1 MRVVTVTVTVTASDP
16 AEFSSNI
23 KVLINNVTN
32 PIKCVVLSFA
42 LEGGVKK
49 SVTNWD
55 VSGGD
60 L

>member
-1 MRVVTVTVTVTASDP
+1 MRFVIVTVIGP

-32 PIKCVVLSFA
+32 PIKYVVLSFA

-49 SVTNWD
+49 SVTN
-55 VSGGD
+55 
-60 L
+60 